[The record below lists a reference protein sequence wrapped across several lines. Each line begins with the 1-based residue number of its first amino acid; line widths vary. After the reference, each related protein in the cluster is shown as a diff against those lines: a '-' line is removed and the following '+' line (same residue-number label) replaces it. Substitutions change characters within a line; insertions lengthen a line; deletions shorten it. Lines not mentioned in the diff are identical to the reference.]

1 MSRIKVGKPIGK
13 QQQRHHQN
21 HHVNPKRGL
30 KRIKD
35 VLHERLGTQFNLT
48 INARQSYIIRCKAQ
62 SLPFGCPFHLKRT
75 GFLGCMKIHHLKHQH
90 TNDKNQCKEFS
101 SVVTSIHLVIYIGDP
116 CLYGKHLPFQPRHSG
131 RQETIEVAP
140 LIRAGSLRLDAIVE
154 YKGNRCK
161 QHSQE
166 PFQNNHHHLLQ
177 IC

>member
-13 QQQRHHQN
+13 QQQRHHQS
-21 HHVNPKRGL
+21 HHVNPERGL

-48 INARQSYIIRCKAQ
+48 INTRQSYIIRCKAQ
-62 SLPFGCPFHLKRT
+62 SLPFGSSFHLKRT
-75 GFLGCMKIHHLKHQH
+75 GFLGSMKVHHLKHQH

-116 CLYGKHLPFQPRHSG
+116 CLYGKRLPFQPRHSG

-140 LIRAGSLRLDAIVE
+140 LIRAGSLRLEAQVSSPTTLP
-154 YKGNRCK
+154 NPP
-161 QHSQE
+161 S
-166 PFQNNHHHLLQ
+166 
-177 IC
+177 

>member
-13 QQQRHHQN
+13 QQQRHHQS
-21 HHVNPKRGL
+21 HHVNPERGL

-62 SLPFGCPFHLKRT
+62 SLPFGSSF
-75 GFLGCMKIHHLKHQH
+75 HLKHQH
-90 TNDKNQCKEFS
+90 TNNKNQCKEFS

-116 CLYGKHLPFQPRHSG
+116 CLDGKRLPFQPRHSG

-154 YKGNRCK
+154 YKGHRCGI
-161 QHSQE
+161 SCR
-166 PFQNNHHHLLQ
+166 L
-177 IC
+177 